1 MEDINLKKETKKDI
15 KDMNEAPRLESNK
28 MYYNCS
34 ECSST
39 IEIMKF
45 DENNIEFKCNNNHN
59 IKMDIKNYLN
69 KMKKYN
75 NIKINDKTCE
85 QHGDEYLSY
94 CFDCNMHLCK
104 ECLKLGKHSYH
115 YKIILMELIQNGDSL
130 NEVFELIKQNK
141 NKLKDLNII
150 KNKTEKKLYNIK
162 DKNINEIKNKLNK
175 KKVLNNKKE
184 EKEITTIHYNFEK
197 EIKKLKEEYENKI
210 KIIKFK
216 YDKNI
221 NNIKNK
227 FKIINNID
235 NYIYNK
241 KICDLER
248 NVKFKIES
256 YKFKER
262 IEKLSDFN
270 EIIEIIYNTYIKYN
284 NNYYNIININN
295 IHNMILNKEKNLNE
309 SSKNLIKNYENQ
321 INEKNNII
329 QQYELKLKEKDIII
343 SNKIKEIKN
352 EKNNIENYK
361 NRIKEINDENDKFK
375 KNNENYLNEI
385 SELKSKIYK
394 IEKEKLELKEKLEI
408 KELFEDSKIIL
419 DIKSKIFL
427 KNCLNKIPNF
437 KTNLIYSAR
446 IHGDTIEAF
455 NSKCNGMANTLTIV
469 KTNNDKIIGGF
480 FKKALSVKDDYYDP
494 DCFLF
499 SVTSEEK
506 YDVDPNGSKKNY
518 SFYGTGSSSAIIDFG
533 YGSSIHIINKCLET
547 DSNYYCGRNETFK
560 FPNHRINNFNS
571 FIVIEFEVFQVKEN

>member
-1 MEDINLKKETKKDI
+1 MEDINLKKETRKDI

-28 MYYNCS
+28 MFYNCS

-59 IKMDIKNYLN
+59 IKMDIKDYLN

-130 NEVFELIKQNK
+130 NEIFELIKQNK
-141 NKLKDLNII
+141 IKLKDLNII

-216 YDKNI
+216 NDKNI

-235 NYIYNK
+235 NFIYNK

-295 IHNMILNKEKNLNE
+295 IHNMILNKEKNFNE
-309 SSKNLIKNYENQ
+309 SKKNIESSNIIKNYEIQ
-321 INEKNNII
+321 IKEKNNII
-329 QQYELKLKEKDIII
+329 QKYELQMKEINDKNNNIINDYK
-343 SNKIKEIKN
+343 NKIKEI
-352 EKNNIENYK
+352 
-361 NRIKEINDENDKFK
+361 
-375 KNNENYLNEI
+375 NNETND
-385 SELKSKIYK
+385 LKSTISKMK
-394 IEKEKLELKEKLEI
+394 KEKLELIENFGI
-408 KELFEDSKIIL
+408 KDLFEDSKIIL

-427 KNCLNKIPNF
+427 KYCLNKIPNF

-506 YDVDPNGSKKNY
+506 YDVDQNGSKKNY

-533 YGSSIHIINKCLET
+533 IGSSIHIINKCLET

-560 FPNHRINNFNS
+560 FPNHRMNNGDVRFR
-571 FIVIEFEVFQVKEN
+571 VIEFEVFQVIEN

>member
-1 MEDINLKKETKKDI
+1 MEDINLKKETRKDI

-28 MYYNCS
+28 MFYNCS

-59 IKMDIKNYLN
+59 IKMDIKDYLN

-130 NEVFELIKQNK
+130 NEIFELIKQNK

-162 DKNINEIKNKLNK
+162 DKNINEIKNKLNR

-184 EKEITTIHYNFEK
+184 EKEIATIHYNFEK

-262 IEKLSDFN
+262 IEKLNDFN

-295 IHNMILNKEKNLNE
+295 IHNMILNKEKNFNE
-309 SSKNLIKNYENQ
+309 SKKNIESSNIIKNYEIQ
-321 INEKNNII
+321 IKEKNNII
-329 QQYELKLKEKDIII
+329 QKYELQMKEINDKNNNIINDYK
-343 SNKIKEIKN
+343 NKIKEI
-352 EKNNIENYK
+352 
-361 NRIKEINDENDKFK
+361 
-375 KNNENYLNEI
+375 NNETND
-385 SELKSKIYK
+385 LKSTISKMK
-394 IEKEKLELKEKLEI
+394 KEKLELIENFGI
-408 KELFEDSKIIL
+408 KDLFEDSKIIL

-427 KNCLNKIPNF
+427 KYCLNKIHNF
-437 KTNLIYSAR
+437 KTNLIYSAK

-506 YDVDPNGSKKNY
+506 YDVDPNGSKK
-518 SFYGTGSSSAIIDFG
+518 IILF
-533 YGSSIHIINKCLET
+533 LEL
-547 DSNYYCGRNETFK
+547 
-560 FPNHRINNFNS
+560 
-571 FIVIEFEVFQVKEN
+571 VVVVQ